1 MPPRALSRHLFTTT
15 VTDSTGALV
24 LTRPEP
30 FRFLRLSDN
39 RQHVAAR
46 GDTIYTLA
54 GQFFRVIDPDRACG
68 LFWVITDF
76 QPDPI
81 HDPTV
86 KLLEGRVIVI
96 PSVRTVIERIFDE
109 RRRISGL

>member
-1 MPPRALSRHLFTTT
+1 MPPRALSRHSFTTT
-15 VTDSTGALV
+15 YTDDVGARV

-30 FRFLRLSDN
+30 FRFVQLGDN

-46 GDTIYTLA
+46 GDTLFTLA

-68 LFWVITDF
+68 LFWIIADF

-81 HDPTV
+81 HDPTL
-86 KLLEGRVIVI
+86 KLLEGRVLVI
-96 PSVRTVIERIFDE
+96 PSVRTVIEKIFDE
-109 RRRISGL
+109 RRRITGE